1 MLITLQQAHILLVF
15 AICRVHFDLPT
26 GLLVTSGQD
35 TEVSFDCQFAT
46 HKWMQ
51 GPFLKE
57 ILKHSYSKTKL
68 AAPGHQ

>member
-35 TEVSFDCQFAT
+35 TEVSFDCQFT
-46 HKWMQ
+46 NTNGCKV
-51 GPFLKE
+51 
-57 ILKHSYSKTKL
+57 HS
-68 AAPGHQ
+68 